1 MISEWNIRS
10 CAPACSAC
18 GAPFA
23 DRQVVHSRLYFSDEG
38 WVRRDFCAACAGRDS
53 APALSGWSSP
63 FRAPAPKAPEPLRR
77 ETAESLLRELMETDR
92 TDKRNSIFILAVMLE
107 RRRIFVEKSVSV
119 QPDGL
124 KVRVYEHRQTGESFV
139 IPDPGLRLAEI
150 EAVQTEVMQLLG
162 IPLPKSKQQ
171 PQPAAPAAQPTE
183 QT

>member
-1 MISEWNIRS
+1 MRRTQLFKQGDFVRVT
-10 CAPACSAC
+10 AGPLR
-18 GAPFA
+18 GT
-23 DRQVVHSRLYFSDEG
+23 EG
-38 WVRRDFCAACAGRDS
+38 YVRRDFCPACTPPADE
-53 APALSGWSSP
+53 PALSEWSSP

-107 RRRIFVEKSVSV
+107 RRRVFVEKSVSV

-124 KVRVYEHRQTGESFV
+124 KIRVYEHRQTGESFV

-162 IPLPKSKQQ
+162 IPLPQAKQ

-183 QT
+183 TP